1 VPIYHFLI
9 YHENDMLLP
18 TTQTYPYKDPLHPSI
33 ENGWKDLKETFG
45 PGRVLVV
52 SNSAGTRKDFGGI
65 AVSFLQSSFVGNSIQ
80 AQVVRY

>member
-1 VPIYHFLI
+1 MFL
-9 YHENDMLLP
+9 LKS
-18 TTQTYPYKDPLHPSI
+18 QTYPYKDPLHPSI

-65 AVSFLQSSFVGNSIQ
+65 AVSFLQSYIVGNSIQ
-80 AQVVRY
+80 AQVVQY

>member
-1 VPIYHFLI
+1 
-9 YHENDMLLP
+9 MLLS

-65 AVSFLQSSFVGNSIQ
+65 AVSFLQ
-80 AQVVRY
+80 